1 MPLATLTV
9 MPNTEDAGLP
19 LVASLLKR
27 VLDSSDAIKDTVASL
42 SSKLDRIE
50 VQVNKTNGRVLVLE
64 DRADEIEQWRDG
76 VQSEDEQ
83 AAYYAAGRQ
92 SKDTEHEER
101 VGRVK
106 KAILGPIGKGVA
118 AFLLVVG
125 GYLGERVIEVFR

>member
-1 MPLATLTV
+1 LATLTV
-9 MPNTEDAGLP
+9 MPNTEDTGMP

-27 VLDSSDAIKDTVASL
+27 VLDASDAISRTVADQNT
-42 SSKLDRIE
+42 KLDRIE
-50 VQVNKTNGRVLVLE
+50 SQVRLTNGRVNVLE
-64 DRADEIEQWRDG
+64 DRADEHDQWRDG
-76 VQSEDEQ
+76 VASEEAQ
-83 AAYYAAGRQ
+83 ARSYAAGRT
-92 SKDTEHEER
+92 STKLEHEER